1 MVSLETAPDVIC
13 TRRWN
18 GAEVLVNL
26 VLESLL
32 SRKPIVTLGRSRDSL
47 RAIARI
53 ECRLHIVGVYRAS
66 WLVVSKPLA
75 FAKRK
80 QRL

>member
-18 GAEVLVNL
+18 RAEVLVYL

-32 SRKPIVTLGRSRDSL
+32 SRKPIITLGRSRDSL

-53 ECRLHIVGVYRAS
+53 ECRLLIVGVYRAS
-66 WLVVSKPLA
+66 RLVVSKPLA